1 MTEYLLQK
9 GGWLRGPKP
18 PVVIVSPRQRAI
30 LERFA
35 RSRTASVMLVERCR
49 IILLTSDGAATM
61 HAAAELGVDRQRVRR
76 WRHRW
81 VKSLAA
87 RLNAVEAE
95 ADDKVL
101 AVAIEDALSD
111 LARPGA
117 RPKFTE
123 EQIARVRSIAC
134 REPSEFGLPHTRWTR
149 ALIAQVVATEGIV
162 ESVSVAEVGR
172 WLKEGG

>member
-1 MTEYLLQK
+1 M
-9 GGWLRGPKP
+9 RGPKALE
-18 PVVIVSPRQRAI
+18 VVVSPRQRAI

-35 RSRTASVMLVERCR
+35 RSRTASVTLVERCR
-49 IILLTSDGAATM
+49 IILLTSDGMATM

-81 VKSLAA
+81 AKVLAA
-87 RLNAVEAE
+87 RLSAVEGE

-101 AVAIEDALSD
+101 SIAIEDALAD
-111 LARPGA
+111 RPRPGA

-123 EQIARVRSIAC
+123 EQIARVRAIAC

-149 ALIAQVVATEGIV
+149 ALIAQVASKEGIV

-172 WLKEGG
+172 WLKKGG